1 MKNKETQN
9 GKNRKEHIKSLPITG
24 GSGISIKNAIII
36 KSDAGENYDALEHLA
51 IDLMGISMGIT
62 MEVKGQYHVNQNG
75 RYYDIHTVV
84 TSLNDNT
91 YETEI
96 YFDVTD
102 CINK

>member
-1 MKNKETQN
+1 MINIETPNNLNNK
-9 GKNRKEHIKSLPITG
+9 RHIKSLPISG
-24 GSGISIKNAIII
+24 GSGISFKNAIII

-51 IDLMGISMGIT
+51 IDLMGISMGIK
-62 MEVKGQYHVNQNG
+62 MEVKGQFHINQNG

-84 TSLNDNT
+84 TSSMDKT

-102 CINK
+102 CFK

>member
-1 MKNKETQN
+1 
-9 GKNRKEHIKSLPITG
+9 
-24 GSGISIKNAIII
+24 
-36 KSDAGENYDALEHLA
+36 
-51 IDLMGISMGIT
+51 MGIT
-62 MEVKGQYHVNQNG
+62 MEVKGQFHTNQNG
-75 RYYDIHTVV
+75 RSYDIHTVM